1 MNIFLFFSLNLYTNI
16 INIFGLFIMNF
27 IYINDYLMINYYYNK
42 KNEKLLILE
51 NKIEKGNELL
61 EELIEKRI

>member
-1 MNIFLFFSLNLYTNI
+1 
-16 INIFGLFIMNF
+16 MNF

>member
-42 KNEKLLILE
+42 KNEKFLIWE
-51 NKIEKGNELL
+51 KKIEKINELL
-61 EELIEKRI
+61 EELVEKRI

>member
-1 MNIFLFFSLNLYTNI
+1 
-16 INIFGLFIMNF
+16 MNF

-51 NKIEKGNELL
+51 NKIEKGNEIL

>member
-1 MNIFLFFSLNLYTNI
+1 MNIFLIFSLNLYTNI

-42 KNEKLLILE
+42 KKEKLSILE
-51 NKIEKGNELL
+51 KKIEKGN
-61 EELIEKRI
+61 